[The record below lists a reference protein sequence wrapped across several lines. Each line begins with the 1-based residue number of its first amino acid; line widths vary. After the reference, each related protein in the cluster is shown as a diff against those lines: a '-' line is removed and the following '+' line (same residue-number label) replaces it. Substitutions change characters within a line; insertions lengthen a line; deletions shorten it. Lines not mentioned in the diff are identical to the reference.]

1 METEMAFNASKTK
14 QSRGECDKSLRNSA
28 KPPEVRKTIVRIA
41 VIDSDPLR
49 FVGFRALLSL
59 ESDFELHSVALA
71 ELGTQEAAA
80 DIVLLGSHPG
90 KSVIDVL
97 TTVKALRPRLNVIV
111 TGCNLND
118 AAILEAISAGAKGC
132 VDEAASV
139 GELVQA
145 IRTVL
150 AGSVWAPR
158 RVLSMFVDQA
168 YRFPEQGVSQDR
180 RPFTSRE
187 KEVLG
192 MLVAGRSNKEIA
204 APLGIEERTVKAHVA
219 KLLRKVGVSNRVI
232 LSVHAITHSL
242 IAPKAS

>member
-1 METEMAFNASKTK
+1 M
-14 QSRGECDKSLRNSA
+14 
-28 KPPEVRKTIVRIA
+28 VRIA

-49 FVGFRALLSL
+49 FVGFRVLLSA

-71 ELGTQEAAA
+71 EIGATEAA
-80 DIVLLGSHPG
+80 DLVLLGSHPG
-90 KSVIDVL
+90 KSVVEVL
-97 TTVKALRPRLNVIV
+97 TTVRAFRPGVDVIV
-111 TGCNLND
+111 TGCNLDD
-118 AAILEAISAGAKGC
+118 AAILKAISAGAKGC

-139 GELVQA
+139 GELARA

-150 AGSVWAPR
+150 TGSVWAPR

-168 YRFPEQGVSQDR
+168 YRPEHGVFSDP

-192 MLVAGRSNKEIA
+192 MLVAGCSNKEIA

-219 KLLRKVGVSNRVI
+219 KLFRKVGVSNRI
-232 LSVHAITHSL
+232 TLSVYAIAHSL
-242 IAPKAS
+242 GASAAN

>member
-1 METEMAFNASKTK
+1 MRQIIKNLTK
-14 QSRGECDKSLRNSA
+14 IS
-28 KPPEVRKTIVRIA
+28 EVRKRMVRIA

-49 FVGFRALLSL
+49 FVGFRELLSSQ
-59 ESDFELHSVALA
+59 SDFDLQSVALS
-71 ELGTQEAAA
+71 EIGTYQGA
-80 DIVLLGSHPG
+80 DIVLIGSHPG
-90 KSVIDVL
+90 RSVIEMMAA
-97 TTVKALRPRLNVIV
+97 VKALRPSLDVIV
-111 TGCNLND
+111 TGCKVD
-118 AAILEAISAGAKGC
+118 DTAILKAVSAGAKGY
-132 VDEAASV
+132 VEESASS

-158 RVLSMFVDQA
+158 RVLATFVEQA
-168 YRFPEQGVSQDR
+168 YRSSEHGIFGVQ

-187 KEVLG
+187 KQVLG

-219 KLLRKVGVSNRVI
+219 KLLRKVGVSNRVS

-242 IAPKAS
+242 VASGDK

>member
-1 METEMAFNASKTK
+1 MYREQVTVAQIN
-14 QSRGECDKSLRNSA
+14 NSIIMSQ
-28 KPPEVRKTIVRIA
+28 VRKATVRIA
-41 VIDSDPLR
+41 VIDSDPVR
-49 FVGFRALLSL
+49 FVGFRALLGA
-59 ESDFELHSVALA
+59 ESDFELQSVALA
-71 ELGTQEAAA
+71 EIATNRDV

-97 TTVKALRPRLNVIV
+97 ARVKALRPGLDVIV

-118 AAILEAISAGAKGC
+118 AAILTALSAGAKGC

-150 AGSVWAPR
+150 TGSVWAPR

-168 YRFPEQGVSQDR
+168 YRSSEHVVCGNA

-192 MLVAGRSNKEIA
+192 MLVAGYSNKEIA
-204 APLGIEERTVKAHVA
+204 VPLGIEERTVKAHVA
-219 KLLRKVGVSNRVI
+219 KLFRKVGVSNRVM
-232 LSVHAITHSL
+232 LSVHAVTRSLVAPITNY
-242 IAPKAS
+242 KT